1 MSRQLLAVF
10 FKSRANLIFD
20 ANWYNKMQESLFAP
34 AENKSGETVDEINQ
48 ELLEKGKALFPDR
61 FFIFGT
67 GKTDADVVIVG
78 ESPGLPD
85 ADSEKPFMGPVGQ
98 LLEKI
103 LASIGLRREEV
114 YLTNVVKF
122 ISTGDELTP
131 EILKFFTPFLH
142 REMLAINPRVIISLG
157 NTPTRALLGTK
168 KSITQMRGEFYDY
181 HGLKLIPTFNP
192 AYLLRDASK
201 KREVWED
208 MKKVRALLAEQR

>member
-1 MSRQLLAVF
+1 
-10 FKSRANLIFD
+10 
-20 ANWYNKMQESLFAP
+20 MQNSLFDIGD
-34 AENKSGETVDEINQ
+34 EQIKSTETVDEINQ
-48 ELLEKGKALFPDR
+48 ELLEKAKSLPTFADK
-61 FFIFGT
+61 FFIFGV
-67 GKTDADVVIVG
+67 GKIDAKVVIVG

-103 LASIGLRREEV
+103 LGAIRLKREEC

-122 ISTGDELTP
+122 ISQGDEITP

-142 REMLAINPRVIISLG
+142 REMAAIKPKVIVSLG
-157 NTPTRALLGTK
+157 NTPTKALLNTK

-181 HGLKLIPTFNP
+181 NGMKLIPTFNP
-192 AYLLRDASK
+192 AYILRDPSK

-208 MKKVRALLAEQR
+208 MKMVRDFLKENL

>member
-1 MSRQLLAVF
+1 
-10 FKSRANLIFD
+10 
-20 ANWYNKMQESLFAP
+20 MQNSLFDEIPAAP
-34 AENKSGETVDEINQ
+34 SESVDDINQ
-48 ELLEKGKALFPDR
+48 ELLEKGKALFPNE

-78 ESPGLPD
+78 ESPGAPD

-103 LASIGLRREEV
+103 LAAIGLKREEL

-122 ISTGDELTP
+122 ISSGDELTP

-142 REMLAINPRVIISLG
+142 REMLSINPKVIISLG
-157 NTPTRALLGTK
+157 NTPTKALLNTK
-168 KSITQMRGEFYDY
+168 KAISQIRGEFYDY
-181 HGLKLIPTFNP
+181 NGIKLIPTFNP
-192 AYLLRDASK
+192 AYLLRDPSK

-208 MKKVRALLAEQR
+208 MKKVRDFLNAN